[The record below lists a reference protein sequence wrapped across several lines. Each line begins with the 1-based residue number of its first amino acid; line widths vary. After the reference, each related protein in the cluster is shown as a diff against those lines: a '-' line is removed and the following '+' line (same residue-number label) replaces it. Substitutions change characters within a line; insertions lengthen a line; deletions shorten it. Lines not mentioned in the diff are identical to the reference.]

1 MSWDF
6 QTEPEFEAKLAWMRD
21 FMREEVWPLEAVLG
35 EFEREPFIRLL
46 VSLQAEVKRRGLWAT
61 HLPPELGGQGMGQV
75 RLALMH
81 EVEGSSMWGPIVFGN
96 NAPDTGN
103 SEVLAHFGTAAQK
116 ERWLRPLLE
125 RTDPVRVL
133 DDRARE
139 RRLRSDH
146 PVDDGAAGR

>member
-6 QTEPEFEAKLAWMRD
+6 STDPDYQEQLDWMRE
-21 FMREEVWPLEAVLG
+21 FVRREIWPLETVWHELG
-35 EFEREPFIRLL
+35 PDGLREAMAPLRE
-46 VSLQAEVKRRGLWAT
+46 EVKRRGLWAT

-103 SEVLAHFGTAAQK
+103 SEVLAHFGTTAQK
-116 ERWLRPLLE
+116 QRWLRSE
-125 RTDPVRVL
+125 
-133 DDRARE
+133 E
-139 RRLRSDH
+139 RRVGKECRS
-146 PVDDGAAGR
+146 GW